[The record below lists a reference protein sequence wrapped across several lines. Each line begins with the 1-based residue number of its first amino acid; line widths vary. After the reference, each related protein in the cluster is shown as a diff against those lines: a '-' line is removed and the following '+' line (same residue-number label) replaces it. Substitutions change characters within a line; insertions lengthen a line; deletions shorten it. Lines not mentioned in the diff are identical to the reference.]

1 MDIQLSDHFS
11 YKKLLRFTLPSIGM
25 MVFTSVYGVVDGYF
39 VSNYTGNIPFAS
51 INLTMPFLMFF
62 SAIGFMIGSGG
73 TALIAFYLGIGD
85 KKRANAVF
93 SLLTYVVIIIGI
105 IVTIGGEIGLSKV
118 AVLLGATDEMH
129 PYCVS
134 YGRIILIA
142 LVPFMLQNMFQSFL
156 IVAEKPQLGFAI
168 TVLAGV
174 TNIIGDYIFVAKLSM
189 GVNGAAFATALSQC
203 VGGIVPL
210 IYLSL
215 PNSSLLKLGRADRS
229 VSSLIKAAGN
239 GASEF
244 VTNISLSVVSMIYN
258 FQLMKYA
265 GESGVSAYGVIMYV
279 SFIFIAVFIGYS
291 MGVAPVVG
299 FNYGAGNHS
308 ELKNVYGKSK
318 NIIFVT
324 CLGMFILSE
333 ILSTPLAKLYVG
345 YDDNL
350 MKLTENAF
358 RIYSV
363 SFLIVGIN
371 IFSSAFFTALNNGK
385 VSAIISF
392 TRTFAFQVIIVM
404 VLPLI
409 FGING
414 IWWATAVAETL
425 ALFISVCFLVR
436 LKNGYGY

>member
-51 INLTMPFLMFF
+51 INLIMPFLMFF

-333 ILSTPLAKLYVG
+333 SLSIPLAKLYVG

-371 IFSSAFFTALNNGK
+371 IFASAFFTALNNGK

>member
-51 INLTMPFLMFF
+51 INLIMPFLMFF

-93 SLLTYVVIIIGI
+93 SLLTYVVIITGI

-189 GVNGAAFATALSQC
+189 GVNGAALATALSQC

-371 IFSSAFFTALNNGK
+371 IFASAFFTALNNGK

>member
-51 INLTMPFLMFF
+51 INLIMPFLMFF

-93 SLLTYVVIIIGI
+93 SLLTYVVIITGI

-333 ILSTPLAKLYVG
+333 SLSIPLAKLYVG

-371 IFSSAFFTALNNGK
+371 IFASAFFTALNNGK

>member
-51 INLTMPFLMFF
+51 INLIMPFLMFF

-371 IFSSAFFTALNNGK
+371 IFASAFFTALNNGK

>member
-51 INLTMPFLMFF
+51 INLIMPFLMFF
-62 SAIGFMIGSGG
+62 SAIGFMIGSRG

-189 GVNGAAFATALSQC
+189 GVNGAALTTTLSQC

-291 MGVAPVVG
+291 MGW
-299 FNYGAGNHS
+299 S
-308 ELKNVYGKSK
+308 
-318 NIIFVT
+318 
-324 CLGMFILSE
+324 
-333 ILSTPLAKLYVG
+333 
-345 YDDNL
+345 
-350 MKLTENAF
+350 
-358 RIYSV
+358 
-363 SFLIVGIN
+363 
-371 IFSSAFFTALNNGK
+371 
-385 VSAIISF
+385 
-392 TRTFAFQVIIVM
+392 
-404 VLPLI
+404 
-409 FGING
+409 
-414 IWWATAVAETL
+414 
-425 ALFISVCFLVR
+425 R
-436 LKNGYGY
+436 L

>member
-1 MDIQLSDHFS
+1 MNIELSDHFS
-11 YKKLLRFTLPSIGM
+11 YKKLLQFTLPSIGM

-39 VSNYTGNIPFAS
+39 VSNYTGNIPFAA
-51 INLTMPFLMFF
+51 INLIMPFLMFF

-73 TALIAFYLGIGD
+73 TALIAFHLGTGD

-93 SLLTYVVIIIGI
+93 SLLTYVVILTGI
-105 IVTIGGEIGLSKV
+105 IVTIGGEIGLRKV
-118 AVLLGATDEMH
+118 AVLLGATEEML

-134 YGRIILIA
+134 YGRIILLA

-156 IVAEKPQLGFAI
+156 VVAEKPQLGFII
-168 TVLAGV
+168 TVLAGL
-174 TNIIGDYIFVAKLSM
+174 TNIVGDYIFVAKLSM
-189 GVNGAAFATALSQC
+189 GVNGAAIATALSQC

-210 IYLSL
+210 IYLSI
-215 PNSSLLKLGRADRS
+215 PNSSLLRLGKPEMS
-229 VSSLIKAAGN
+229 TSSLLKAAGN

-291 MGVAPVVG
+291 MGMAPIVG
-299 FNYGAGNHS
+299 YNYGAGNHS
-308 ELKNVYGKSK
+308 ELKNVYIKSK
-318 NIIFVT
+318 TIIFAT
-324 CLGMFILSE
+324 SLCMLILSE
-333 ILSTPLAKLYVG
+333 VLSTPLAKLYVG

-350 MKLTENAF
+350 MRLTENAF

-363 SFLIVGIN
+363 SYLIMGMN
-371 IFSSAFFTALNNGK
+371 IFASAFFTALNNGK

-392 TRTFAFQVIIVM
+392 TRTFAFQAISVVL
-404 VLPLI
+404 LPLL
-409 FGING
+409 FEING

-425 ALFISVCFLVR
+425 ALIISVGFLIK
-436 LKNGYGY
+436 LKNKYGY

>member
-51 INLTMPFLMFF
+51 INLIMPFLMFF

-291 MGVAPVVG
+291 MGVVPVVG

-371 IFSSAFFTALNNGK
+371 IFASAFFTALNNGK

-425 ALFISVCFLVR
+425 TLFISVCFLVR
-436 LKNGYGY
+436 QKNGYGY

>member
-51 INLTMPFLMFF
+51 INLIMPFLMFF
-62 SAIGFMIGSGG
+62 SAIGFMIGSRG

-93 SLLTYVVIIIGI
+93 SLLTYVVIITGI

-118 AVLLGATDEMH
+118 AVLLGATDEMY

-142 LVPFMLQNMFQSFL
+142 LVPFMHQNMFQSFL

-189 GVNGAAFATALSQC
+189 GVNGAALATALSQC

-229 VSSLIKAAGN
+229 VSSLIKAAWN

>member
-51 INLTMPFLMFF
+51 INLIMPFLMFF

-93 SLLTYVVIIIGI
+93 SLLTYVVIITGI

>member
-51 INLTMPFLMFF
+51 INLIMPFLMFF

-229 VSSLIKAAGN
+229 VSSLIKAAWN

>member
-1 MDIQLSDHFS
+1 M
-11 YKKLLRFTLPSIGM
+11 
-25 MVFTSVYGVVDGYF
+25 
-39 VSNYTGNIPFAS
+39 
-51 INLTMPFLMFF
+51 
-62 SAIGFMIGSGG
+62 
-73 TALIAFYLGIGD
+73 
-85 KKRANAVF
+85 
-93 SLLTYVVIIIGI
+93 
-105 IVTIGGEIGLSKV
+105 E
-118 AVLLGATDEMH
+118 
-129 PYCVS
+129 
-134 YGRIILIA
+134 
-142 LVPFMLQNMFQSFL
+142 
-156 IVAEKPQLGFAI
+156 
-168 TVLAGV
+168 
-174 TNIIGDYIFVAKLSM
+174 
-189 GVNGAAFATALSQC
+189 
-203 VGGIVPL
+203 
-210 IYLSL
+210 
-215 PNSSLLKLGRADRS
+215 
-229 VSSLIKAAGN
+229 
-239 GASEF
+239 
-244 VTNISLSVVSMIYN
+244 
-258 FQLMKYA
+258 
-265 GESGVSAYGVIMYV
+265 
-279 SFIFIAVFIGYS
+279 
-291 MGVAPVVG
+291 PVVG

-371 IFSSAFFTALNNGK
+371 IFASAFFTALNNGK